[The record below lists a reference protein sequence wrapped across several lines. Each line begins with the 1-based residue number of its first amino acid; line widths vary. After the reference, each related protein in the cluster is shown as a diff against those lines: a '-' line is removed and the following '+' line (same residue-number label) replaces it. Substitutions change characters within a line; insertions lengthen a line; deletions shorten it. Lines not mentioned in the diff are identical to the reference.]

1 MYLAADQRDFER
13 LPVEIRFLE
22 AHVRKKEAE
31 PPENAAE
38 TVQKTQNSSYPKPN
52 QVFLL
57 T

>member
-1 MYLAADQRDFER
+1 MYLAEDQCDFER
-13 LPVEIRFLE
+13 LPVEIRFPE
-22 AHVRKKEAE
+22 AHLRKKEAE

-38 TVQKTQNSSYPKPN
+38 TVQKTQNSSHPKPN

>member
-1 MYLAADQRDFER
+1 M
-13 LPVEIRFLE
+13 EIRFSE
-22 AHVRKKEAE
+22 AYLRKKEVE
-31 PPENAAE
+31 HPENAAE